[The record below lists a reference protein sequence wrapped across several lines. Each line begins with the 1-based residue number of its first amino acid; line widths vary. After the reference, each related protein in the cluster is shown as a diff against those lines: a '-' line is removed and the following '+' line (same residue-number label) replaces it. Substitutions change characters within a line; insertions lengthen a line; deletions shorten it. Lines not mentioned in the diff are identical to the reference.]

1 MPPSFLLL
9 FAGLLIGAKVVGW
22 CSQKLGM
29 PSVLG
34 QLVVGILIGPSLLGW
49 VHSNLV
55 IETFS
60 NIGVIILMFIAGL
73 ETDTKQMR
81 QVGRVAF
88 LSASLGVILPFVAGT
103 LFALSQHHSA
113 ATSLFLG
120 TLLTA
125 TSVSISAQTL
135 KDLGKLTSKEGT
147 TILGAAVIDDVL
159 GLLVLSAMLAF
170 TLGQNPLWSILKMV
184 IYFPVSFIIGR
195 YLFPLLSHWLPRLLA
210 VEVRLG
216 FVLALVFCYAWS
228 AESLGNVAGITGA
241 YIAGVLMSTTDMRVW
256 VHDGMSKL
264 GYSLFIPFFFVGIGI
279 QATFQGIWGNPSL
292 IWFSLGLIGIG
303 IVTKVVGCG
312 SGALAGGFRPDEALK
327 VGVGMIS
334 RGEVALITADIGL
347 QAGLITPQ
355 LFSATVLMTIVTTV
369 VTPPFLKLVYRLR
382 PAPIARSVPEG
393 YRDVLTTGETE
404 EQLAGV

>member
-88 LSASLGVILPFVAGT
+88 FSASLGVILPLVAGT

-170 TLGQNPLWSILKMV
+170 TLGQPRWSILKMA

-195 YLFPLLSHWLPRLLA
+195 YLFPLLSHWLPACLPLRCA
-210 VEVRLG
+210 LG
-216 FVLALVFCYAWS
+216 SSSHWS
-228 AESLGNVAGITGA
+228 SAMPGLRVAGQRGGHHRRLYCRCA
-241 YIAGVLMSTTDMRVW
+241 DETTDMRVW
-256 VHDGMSKL
+256 GNGHVQL

-279 QATFQGIWGNPSL
+279 QATFQGIWASPSL
-292 IWFSLGLIGIG
+292 IWFSLGLIPG
-303 IVTKVVGCG
+303 IVTKVVGVAAERRLLG
-312 SGALAGGFRPDEALK
+312 LAQ
-327 VGVGMIS
+327 IS
-334 RGEVALITADIGL
+334 FQGRRGD
-347 QAGLITPQ
+347 
-355 LFSATVLMTIVTTV
+355 
-369 VTPPFLKLVYRLR
+369 
-382 PAPIARSVPEG
+382 
-393 YRDVLTTGETE
+393 DLTW
-404 EQLAGV
+404 